1 MPKNETS
8 LLSYPIL
15 SATWKCLQSMP
26 SHHTLTS
33 LSHKTPE
40 PVKHTCDSQT
50 GATNTPGLLQFWGLV
65 RFITATLS
73 SVQIRNPG
81 IGNLKNMSMLVIL
94 PKSLV
99 FLWCVLTWL
108 CGVRRRQ
115 VCVGETHES
124 AGDGVVNREEPQ
136 ISVAVQNSLKLRRR
150 NALMISPDGDGQS
163 DSTSVNLI
171 LCSPEWMITPRSGS
185 TTDLFESYTRG
196 PSWEANSACC
206 RRGGKW
212 VVQIHTYTVHLVIY
226 LHRVGQQAW
235 FQLV

>member
-1 MPKNETS
+1 MPKNEYS

-33 LSHKTPE
+33 LSHKTPK

-81 IGNLKNMSMLVIL
+81 IGNLKNMSVLVIL
-94 PKSLV
+94 RKILV
-99 FLWCVLTWL
+99 FLWYVLTWL

-115 VCVGETHES
+115 VWRWRRMNQWVMGLS
-124 AGDGVVNREEPQ
+124 
-136 ISVAVQNSLKLRRR
+136 LRRNHKYWLLYRTRR
-150 NALMISPDGDGQS
+150 N
-163 DSTSVNLI
+163 
-171 LCSPEWMITPRSGS
+171 W
-185 TTDLFESYTRG
+185 
-196 PSWEANSACC
+196 
-206 RRGGKW
+206 GGEMC
-212 VVQIHTYTVHLVIY
+212 
-226 LHRVGQQAW
+226 
-235 FQLV
+235 